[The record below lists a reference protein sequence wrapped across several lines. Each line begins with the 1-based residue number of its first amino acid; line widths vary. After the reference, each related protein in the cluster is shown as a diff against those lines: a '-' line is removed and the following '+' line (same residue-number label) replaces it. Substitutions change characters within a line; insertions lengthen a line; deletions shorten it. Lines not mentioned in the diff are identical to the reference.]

1 MPATY
6 TSARFVGRED
16 AFTRLASLLQ
26 SASSGAAGALMIDGT
41 AGVGSTRF
49 IDETIRRVAALQEP
63 MLVVRGGAF
72 GPGTDRPYAPLIRA
86 LRPVLADLSDA
97 ELAVV
102 IGSATDELVRLL
114 PELDARI
121 GAAAEGSR
129 VRLTTVPERRQAR
142 LLEGVLGVL
151 GRLSER
157 RPVLLVMEDL
167 HRADAGTR
175 TLVSFL
181 ARIARAQRIAI
192 VGTYQADA
200 IRRDDPWAGDLRG
213 LEGAPRPP
221 GRLSLPRLVR
231 DDLVRLIESVE
242 GERPSASVLVVVAE
256 RSGGRPL
263 VAEEL
268 LAARR
273 ELPTVSLT
281 SSFEDL
287 VLARVAVRS
296 PECRRVLRV
305 LAPAGRPLT
314 RSSLAA
320 IAEAFEIE
328 ATSGPPRS
336 ATGPR
341 RGDGVLDADLA
352 AGLEEG
358 IEYGFIVE
366 APDGLALRHEL
377 VGRAIEGDLLP
388 TARGRYHAAVAS
400 AMADH
405 PFMAMHHHLTALDAR
420 AAGWAA
426 IAAAD
431 AAAVVDAPA
440 DELAALELAISVR
453 GSVDGDRP
461 GRGRGRGAR
470 RAAADGVS
478 VAIATEGGGPSAYG
492 PTTSDRASTIDL
504 GRRAAEAAFA
514 AGRVGRA
521 VAYLDAVIAASDARR
536 DRARLGLT
544 YDRLGQFRRV
554 AGDAE
559 GAMGARRRAVELVPT
574 TPSPAR
580 AAVVAGLAQVRML
593 EGTFSDAERLARE
606 AIRIARACDPP
617 ARAWELHATTTLG
630 VSLGWRAD
638 PDAAVATLGD
648 ARRLAEE
655 LGDLDELFRVYA
667 NLTTVLDLAGR
678 HEEAVAVASEGI
690 EAARSAGLEAVYGNF
705 LRGNAADSLF
715 LLGRWQEAR
724 SMSMTALEWLPA
736 GVNFLNTLVALATV
750 EIEMS
755 AGEAAGR
762 LLGQTLLELEAVRD
776 AQQAVPLHL
785 AAASFALW
793 RGDTADARRAAE
805 RGWRLIGDT
814 EDWILAARTAA
825 TAVEVDAAAAIEARE
840 RRDLAGLAAARERA
854 RDLVKSAEAIVR
866 RHGVAPSLGSRR
878 LADAWLA
885 TARAH
890 RRRVDGRDDAAAW
903 DTVAQGWA
911 GLGIP
916 YETARARWREAEAVL
931 GSGAGRAGRRD
942 ARAPLLE
949 AADIALSLGAL
960 PLLRELRELAR
971 RALITIPTEVDE
983 RLAGPE
989 DQRPAL
995 VGVIA
1000 TPVHAGSADGNGDAL
1015 GSDLVRGLAGPPD
1028 VSRRDT
1034 FGLSNREREVLAQ
1047 IARGRTNR
1055 EIGERL
1061 FISQKTVGVHV
1072 GNILSKL
1079 GVSGRVEAAAVAI
1092 RLGLTDPEE
1101 AGAGRKTRPG
1111 GRSPGLE

>member
-6 TSARFVGRED
+6 TSARFVGRDD
-16 AFTRLASLLQ
+16 AFARLAALLQ
-26 SASSGAAGALMIDGT
+26 AASSGEAGALMIEGT
-41 AGVGSTRF
+41 AGVGVTRF
-49 IDETIRRVAALQEP
+49 IDETTRRVASIQEP
-63 MLVVRGGAF
+63 MLVVRGGAY

-86 LRPVLADLSDA
+86 MRPVLAGLSDA
-97 ELAVV
+97 ELGAV

-114 PELDARI
+114 PELDERI
-121 GAAAEGSR
+121 GTPSDAGR

-151 GRLSER
+151 GRLTER

-181 ARIARAQRIAI
+181 ARIARAQRLAI

-221 GRLSLPRLVR
+221 ARLTLARLVR
-231 DDLVRLIESVE
+231 DDLVRLIEAIE

-263 VAEEL
+263 LAEEL

-287 VLARVAVRS
+287 VLARVGARS
-296 PECRRVLRV
+296 PECRRVLRI
-305 LAPAGRPLT
+305 LAPAGRPLP
-314 RSSLAA
+314 RPAIVA
-320 IAEAFEIE
+320 IAEAFELE

-336 ATGPR
+336 STGPR

-366 APDGLALRHEL
+366 SADGLALRHEL
-377 VGRAIEGDLLP
+377 VGLAIEADLLP
-388 TARGRYHAAVAS
+388 TARGRYHAAVAT

-405 PFMAMHHHLTALDAR
+405 PFMAVHHHLAALDAR
-420 AAGWAA
+420 SAGLAA

-431 AAAVVDAPA
+431 AAAIVDAPA

-453 GSVDGDRP
+453 GSVDADRP
-461 GRGRGRGAR
+461 ARGAR
-470 RAAADGVS
+470 ARTARRTAGDGVS
-478 VAIATEGGGPSAYG
+478 VAL
-492 PTTSDRASTIDL
+492 TTDAGARVSLGSPVAGDRASTHDH

-521 VAYLDAVIAASDARR
+521 VAYLDAVIAASDARK
-536 DRARLGLT
+536 DRPRLGLT

-559 GAMGARRRAVELVPT
+559 GAMAARRRAVELVPT
-574 TPSPAR
+574 APSPAR

-593 EGTFSDAERLARE
+593 EGTFSDSERLSRE

-630 VSLGWRAD
+630 VSLGWRSD
-638 PDAAVATLGD
+638 PDAAVAMLGD
-648 ARRLAEE
+648 ARRMAEE

-678 HEEAVAVASEGI
+678 HEEAVTVASEGI
-690 EAARSAGLEAVYGNF
+690 AAARSAGLEAVYGNF

-755 AGEAAGR
+755 AGEGAGR

-785 AAASFALW
+785 ASASFALW
-793 RGDTADARRAAE
+793 RGDTADARRATE
-805 RGWRLIGDT
+805 RGWGLIQDT

-840 RRDLAGLAAARERA
+840 RRDLAGLASARERA
-854 RDLVKSAEAIVR
+854 RDLVKSAETIVR

-890 RRRVDGRDDAAAW
+890 RRRVDGRDDAGIW
-903 DTVAQGWA
+903 DQVAQGWA

-942 ARAPLLE
+942 ARGPLLE
-949 AADIALSLGAL
+949 AADIALTLGAL
-960 PLLRELRELAR
+960 PLLRELRELAH
-971 RALITIPTEVDE
+971 RALITIPPEVDE
-983 RLAGPE
+983 RLAGP
-989 DQRPAL
+989 DDSRPAL

-1000 TPVHAGSADGNGDAL
+1000 SSVTSATTEGQGGAAT
-1015 GSDLVRGLAGPPD
+1015 SDLVRGLAGSPEAP
-1028 VSRRDT
+1028 SRRDT

-1092 RLGLTDPEE
+1092 RLGLTD
-1101 AGAGRKTRPG
+1101 RP
-1111 GRSPGLE
+1111 